1 MELKQQGD
9 DLHREWQ
16 HRKGKALSAG
26 YHDGFLE
33 GQEEGIQQGFM
44 QGFRA
49 GCVAAYGPASL
60 AGAAAALKTLKN
72 KAKEGTAAQ

>member
-1 MELKQQGD
+1 MEWRQQGD
-9 DLHREWQ
+9 DLYREWQ

-33 GQEEGIQQGFM
+33 GQEEGIQQGFV

-49 GCVAAYGPASL
+49 GCAAAYGPASL
-60 AGAAAALKTLKN
+60 AGAAASLKTLKDN
-72 KAKEGTAAQ
+72 AKEGTAAQ